1 MKYFKP
7 FIPFIACWILLF
19 NSNNFQ
25 SVALINGIGQLV
37 LFLFVVCIPIWKTGR
52 MSYVDIGWPWGVAL
66 IGLITYCQINTI
78 TLSKTLVI
86 TAYILIGSRMGLGAL
101 KMWSMGLLK
110 KEFPRYE
117 YQKIRWE
124 KSNKTNTGLAMQ
136 VEALSQGLAN
146 ASFLAIPIFLISVS
160 PSTQLSPLE
169 IIGFTIFILSI
180 VLETVADYQKLKFL
194 KEMKHQNKQNMVC
207 DIGLWKYTRHPN
219 YFAEWMVWNGL
230 IIASISSFISLFDSE
245 ALWLWIMI
253 GVALLYTSRIMYI
266 TLVYLTGAVPSEYY
280 SAQKRPN
287 YKKYQQSTKN
297 TKQDIKLA
305 SLPCGIL
312 F

>member
-7 FIPFIACWILLF
+7 FIPFLACWILLF

-25 SVALINGIGQLV
+25 SFALINGIGQLV
-37 LFLFVVCIPIWKTGR
+37 LFLSVVCIPIWKTGR

-66 IGLITYCQINTI
+66 IGVITYCQINTI

-86 TAYILIGSRMGLGAL
+86 TAYILIGGRMGLGAL

-117 YQKIRWE
+117 YQKLRWE
-124 KSNKTNTGLAMQ
+124 KSNKTNISLAMQ

-160 PSTQLSPLE
+160 PSTQLSALE

-180 VLETVADYQKLKFL
+180 VFETVADYQKLKFL
-194 KEMKHQNKQNMVC
+194 KEMKRQNKKNMVC

-230 IIASISSFISLFDSE
+230 IIASIPSYISLFALE
-245 ALWLWIMI
+245 ALWLWILI
-253 GVALLYTSRIMYI
+253 GVALLYTSRIMYV
-266 TLVYLTGAVPSEYY
+266 TLVYLTGAIPSEYY
-280 SAQKRPN
+280 SAQKRPA
-287 YKKYQQSTKN
+287 YKAYQQSTNIFFPGPK
-297 TKQDIKLA
+297 KV
-305 SLPCGIL
+305 
-312 F
+312 

>member
-25 SVALINGIGQLV
+25 SIALINGIGQLV

-124 KSNKTNTGLAMQ
+124 KSSKTNISLAMQ

-160 PSTQLSPLE
+160 SSTQLSALE

-180 VLETVADYQKLKFL
+180 VFETVADYQKLKFL
-194 KEMKHQNKQNMVC
+194 KEMKRQNKKNMVC

-230 IIASISSFISLFDSE
+230 IIASIPSYISLFDSE

-253 GVALLYTSRIMYI
+253 GVALLYTSRIMYV
-266 TLVYLTGAVPSEYY
+266 TLVYLTGAIPSEYY
-280 SAQKRPN
+280 SAQKRPA
-287 YKKYQQSTKN
+287 YKAYQQSTNIFFPGPK
-297 TKQDIKLA
+297 KV
-305 SLPCGIL
+305 
-312 F
+312 

>member
-25 SVALINGIGQLV
+25 SVALINGIGQLM

-52 MSYVDIGWPWGVAL
+52 MSFVDIGWPWGVAL
-66 IGLITYCQINTI
+66 IGLITYCQINAM

-101 KMWSMGLLK
+101 KMWSVGLLK

-124 KSNKTNTGLAMQ
+124 KSNKTNISLAMQ

-230 IIASISSFISLFDSE
+230 IIASIPSFISLFDSE

-287 YKKYQQSTKN
+287 YKKYQQSTNIFFPGPK
-297 TKQDIKLA
+297 KI
-305 SLPCGIL
+305 
-312 F
+312 

>member
-66 IGLITYCQINTI
+66 IGLITYCQMNTT
-78 TLSKTLVI
+78 TLSKTLII

-117 YQKIRWE
+117 YQKLRWE

-160 PSTQLSPLE
+160 PSTQLSALE

-180 VLETVADYQKLKFL
+180 VFETIADYQKLKFL
-194 KEMKHQNKQNMVC
+194 KEMKRQNKKNMVC
-207 DIGLWKYTRHPN
+207 NIGFWKYTRHPN

-230 IIASISSFISLFDSE
+230 IIASIPSYISLFDSE

-266 TLVYLTGAVPSEYY
+266 TLVYLTGAIPSEYY
-280 SAQKRPN
+280 SAQKRPA
-287 YKKYQQSTKN
+287 YKAYQQSTNIFFPGPK
-297 TKQDIKLA
+297 KV
-305 SLPCGIL
+305 
-312 F
+312 

>member
-66 IGLITYCQINTI
+66 IGLITYCQMNTT
-78 TLSKTLVI
+78 TLSKTLII

-117 YQKIRWE
+117 YQKIRWK
-124 KSNKTNTGLAMQ
+124 KSNKTNISLAMQ

-160 PSTQLSPLE
+160 PLTQLALLE
-169 IIGFTIFILSI
+169 IIGFTIFVFSI
-180 VLETVADYQKLKFL
+180 VFETVADYQKLKFL
-194 KEMKHQNKQNMVC
+194 KEMKRQNKKNMVC

-230 IIASISSFISLFDSE
+230 IIASIPSYISLFDSE

-280 SAQKRPN
+280 SAQKRPA
-287 YKKYQQSTKN
+287 YKAYQQSTNIFFPGPK
-297 TKQDIKLA
+297 KV
-305 SLPCGIL
+305 
-312 F
+312 

>member
-19 NSNNFQ
+19 NSNNLQ
-25 SVALINGIGQLV
+25 SIALINGIGQLV

-66 IGLITYCQINTI
+66 IGLITYCQINAM

-124 KSNKTNTGLAMQ
+124 KSNKSNTGLAMQ

-230 IIASISSFISLFDSE
+230 IIASIPSFISLFDSE

-280 SAQKRPN
+280 SAQKSPA
-287 YKKYQQSTKN
+287 YKAYQQSTHIFFPGPK
-297 TKQDIKLA
+297 KI
-305 SLPCGIL
+305 
-312 F
+312 

>member
-7 FIPFIACWILLF
+7 FIPFIACWILLL

-25 SVALINGIGQLV
+25 SVALINGLGQLV

-86 TAYILIGSRMGLGAL
+86 TAYVLIGSRMGLGAL

-117 YQKIRWE
+117 YQKIRWK
-124 KSNKTNTGLAMQ
+124 KSNKTNISLAMQ

-160 PSTQLSPLE
+160 PFKQLSTLE

-180 VLETVADYQKLKFL
+180 VFETIADYQKLKFL
-194 KEMKHQNKQNMVC
+194 KEMKRQNKKNMVC

-230 IIASISSFISLFDSE
+230 IIASIPSYISLFDSE

-253 GVALLYTSRIMYI
+253 GIALLYTSRIMYI

-280 SAQKRPN
+280 SAQKRPG
-287 YKKYQQSTKN
+287 YKTYQQSTNIFFPGPK
-297 TKQDIKLA
+297 KV
-305 SLPCGIL
+305 
-312 F
+312 

>member
-7 FIPFIACWILLF
+7 FIPFLICWILLF

-25 SVALINGIGQLV
+25 SFALINGIGQLV
-37 LFLFVVCIPIWKTGR
+37 LFLFVVCIPIWRTKR

-110 KEFPRYE
+110 KEFSRYE

-160 PSTQLSPLE
+160 PSTQLSSLE
-169 IIGFTIFILSI
+169 IIGFTIFMLSL
-180 VLETVADYQKLKFL
+180 VFETIADYQKLKFL
-194 KEMKHQNKQNMVC
+194 KEMKRQNKKNMVC

-230 IIASISSFISLFDSE
+230 IIASIPSYISLFDSE

-280 SAQKRPN
+280 SAQKRPA
-287 YKKYQQSTKN
+287 YKAYQQSTNIFFPGFK
-297 TKQDIKLA
+297 KI
-305 SLPCGIL
+305 S
-312 F
+312 

>member
-25 SVALINGIGQLV
+25 SVALINGTGQLV

-52 MSYVDIGWPWGVAL
+52 MSFVDIGWPWGVAL

-160 PSTQLSPLE
+160 TLTQISPLE
-169 IIGFTIFILSI
+169 IIGFTIFILSLA
-180 VLETVADYQKLKFL
+180 LETVADYQKLSFL
-194 KEMKHQNKQNMVC
+194 REMKRQNKQNMVC

-230 IIASISSFISLFDSE
+230 IIASIPSYISLFNSE

-253 GVALLYTSRIMYI
+253 GIALLYTSRIMYI

-280 SAQKRPN
+280 SAQKRPA
-287 YKKYQQSTKN
+287 YKSYQQSTNIFFPGPK
-297 TKQDIKLA
+297 KI
-305 SLPCGIL
+305 
-312 F
+312 

>member
-25 SVALINGIGQLV
+25 SIALINGIGQLV

-66 IGLITYCQINTI
+66 IGLITYCQINTT
-78 TLSKTLVI
+78 TLSKTLII

-169 IIGFTIFILSI
+169 IIGFTIFILSL
-180 VLETVADYQKLKFL
+180 VFETVADYQKLKFL
-194 KEMKHQNKQNMVC
+194 KEMKRQNKKNMVC

-230 IIASISSFISLFDSE
+230 IIASIPSYFALFDSE
-245 ALWLWIMI
+245 VFWLWTLI

-280 SAQKRPN
+280 SAQKRPA
-287 YKKYQQSTKN
+287 YKAYQQSTNIFFPGPK
-297 TKQDIKLA
+297 KI
-305 SLPCGIL
+305 
-312 F
+312 

>member
-25 SVALINGIGQLV
+25 SIALINGIGQLV
-37 LFLFVVCIPIWKTGR
+37 LFLFVVFIPIWKTGR

-66 IGLITYCQINTI
+66 IGLITYCQINTM

-86 TAYILIGSRMGLGAL
+86 AAYVLIGSRMGLGAL

-110 KEFPRYE
+110 KEFSRYE

-124 KSNKTNTGLAMQ
+124 RSNKTNTGLAMQ

-146 ASFLAIPIFLISVS
+146 ASFLAIPIFLISIS
-160 PSTQLSPLE
+160 PSTQLSTLE
-169 IIGFTIFILSI
+169 IIGFIIFVFSI
-180 VLETVADYQKLKFL
+180 VFETVADYQKLKFL
-194 KEMKHQNKQNMVC
+194 KEMKRQNKKNMVC

-230 IIASISSFISLFDSE
+230 IITSIPSYIALFDSE

-266 TLVYLTGAVPSEYY
+266 TLVYLTGAIPSEYF

-287 YKKYQQSTKN
+287 YKAYQKSTN
-297 TKQDIKLA
+297 IFFPGPIKK
-305 SLPCGIL
+305 
-312 F
+312 

>member
-25 SVALINGIGQLV
+25 SFALINGIGQLV
-37 LFLFVVCIPIWKTGR
+37 LFLFVVCIPIWRTKR

-78 TLSKTLVI
+78 TLSKTLAI

-110 KEFPRYE
+110 KEFSRYE

-160 PSTQLSPLE
+160 PSTQLSSLE
-169 IIGFTIFILSI
+169 IIGFTIFMLSL
-180 VLETVADYQKLKFL
+180 VFETIADYQKLKFL
-194 KEMKHQNKQNMVC
+194 KEMKRQNKKNMVC

-230 IIASISSFISLFDSE
+230 IIASIPSYISLFDSE

-280 SAQKRPN
+280 SAQKRPA
-287 YKKYQQSTKN
+287 YKAYQQSTNIFFPGFK
-297 TKQDIKLA
+297 KI
-305 SLPCGIL
+305 S
-312 F
+312 

>member
-7 FIPFIACWILLF
+7 FIPFIACWVLLLT
-19 NSNNFQ
+19 SKNFQ
-25 SVALINGIGQLV
+25 SIALINGIAQLV

-66 IGLITYCQINTI
+66 IGLITYCLNDTT
-78 TLSKTLVI
+78 TLSKILII

-136 VEALSQGLAN
+136 IEALSQGLAN

-180 VLETVADYQKLKFL
+180 VFETIADCQKLKFL
-194 KEMKHQNKQNMVC
+194 KEMKRQNKKNMVC

-230 IIASISSFISLFDSE
+230 IIASIPSYFALFDSE
-245 ALWLWIMI
+245 VFWLWTLI

-280 SAQKRPN
+280 SAQKRPA
-287 YKKYQQSTKN
+287 YKAYQQSTNIFFPGPK
-297 TKQDIKLA
+297 KI
-305 SLPCGIL
+305 
-312 F
+312 

>member
-25 SVALINGIGQLV
+25 SIALINGIGQLV

-66 IGLITYCQINTI
+66 IGLITYCQMNTT
-78 TLSKTLVI
+78 TLSKTLII

-117 YQKIRWE
+117 YQKIRWK
-124 KSNKTNTGLAMQ
+124 KSNKTNISLAMQ

-160 PSTQLSPLE
+160 PLTQLALLE
-169 IIGFTIFILSI
+169 IIGFTIFVFSI
-180 VLETVADYQKLKFL
+180 VFETVADYQKLKFL
-194 KEMKHQNKQNMVC
+194 KEMKRQNKKNMVC

-230 IIASISSFISLFDSE
+230 IIASIPSYISLFDSE
-245 ALWLWIMI
+245 ALWLWIMV
-253 GVALLYTSRIMYI
+253 GAALIYTSRIMYI

-280 SAQKRPN
+280 SAQKRPG
-287 YKKYQQSTKN
+287 YKTYQQSTN
-297 TKQDIKLA
+297 IFFPGPIKK
-305 SLPCGIL
+305 
-312 F
+312 

>member
-1 MKYFKP
+1 
-7 FIPFIACWILLF
+7 
-19 NSNNFQ
+19 
-25 SVALINGIGQLV
+25 
-37 LFLFVVCIPIWKTGR
+37 

-66 IGLITYCQINTI
+66 IGLIAYCQINTI

-124 KSNKTNTGLAMQ
+124 KSNKSNTGLAMQ

-194 KEMKHQNKQNMVC
+194 KEMKLQNKQNMVC
-207 DIGLWKYTRHPN
+207 DVGLWKYTRHPN

-230 IIASISSFISLFDSE
+230 IIASIPSFILLFDSE

-253 GVALLYTSRIMYI
+253 GIALLYTSRIMYI
-266 TLVYLTGAVPSEYY
+266 TLLYLTGAVPSEYY

-287 YKKYQQSTKN
+287 YKTYQQSTNIFFPGFK
-297 TKQDIKLA
+297 K
-305 SLPCGIL
+305 
-312 F
+312 

>member
-25 SVALINGIGQLV
+25 SIALINGISQLV

-124 KSNKTNTGLAMQ
+124 KSSKTNTGLAMQ

-160 PSTQLSPLE
+160 PLSKLSTLE
-169 IIGFTIFILSI
+169 IVGFTIVILSL
-180 VLETVADYQKLKFL
+180 VFETIADYQKLKFL
-194 KEMKHQNKQNMVC
+194 KEMKRQNKQNMVC
-207 DIGLWKYTRHPN
+207 DVGLWKYTRHPN

-230 IIASISSFISLFDSE
+230 IITSIPSYISLFDLE

-280 SAQKRPN
+280 SAQKRPA
-287 YKKYQQSTKN
+287 YKAYQQSTNIFFPGFK
-297 TKQDIKLA
+297 K
-305 SLPCGIL
+305 
-312 F
+312 

>member
-25 SVALINGIGQLV
+25 SVALINGVGQLV

-78 TLSKTLVI
+78 SLSKTLVI
-86 TAYILIGSRMGLGAL
+86 TAYVLIGSRMGLGAL

-117 YQKIRWE
+117 YQKIRWK
-124 KSNKTNTGLAMQ
+124 KSNKTNISLAMQ

-160 PSTQLSPLE
+160 PLTQLSTLE
-169 IIGFTIFILSI
+169 IIGFTIFMLSI
-180 VLETVADYQKLKFL
+180 VFETVADYQKLKFL
-194 KEMKHQNKQNMVC
+194 KEMKRQNKKNMVC

-230 IIASISSFISLFDSE
+230 IIASIPSYISLFDSE

-253 GVALLYTSRIMYI
+253 GVALLYTSRIMYV
-266 TLVYLTGAVPSEYY
+266 TLVYLTGAIPSEYY
-280 SAQKRPN
+280 SAQKRPA
-287 YKKYQQSTKN
+287 YKAYQQSTNIFFPGPK
-297 TKQDIKLA
+297 KSI
-305 SLPCGIL
+305 SLSNK
-312 F
+312 

>member
-7 FIPFIACWILLF
+7 FIPFIACWILLL

-25 SVALINGIGQLV
+25 SVALINGLGQLV

-160 PSTQLSPLE
+160 PSSQLSPLE
-169 IIGFTIFILSI
+169 IIGFTIFILSL
-180 VLETVADYQKLKFL
+180 VFETVADYQKLKFL
-194 KEMKHQNKQNMVC
+194 KEMKRQNKKNMVC

-230 IIASISSFISLFDSE
+230 IIASISSYISLFDSE

-253 GVALLYTSRIMYI
+253 GVALLYTSRIMYV
-266 TLVYLTGAVPSEYY
+266 TLVYLTGAIPSEYY
-280 SAQKRPN
+280 SAQKRPA
-287 YKKYQQSTKN
+287 YKAYQHSTNIFFPGPK
-297 TKQDIKLA
+297 KV
-305 SLPCGIL
+305 
-312 F
+312 

>member
-25 SVALINGIGQLV
+25 SIALINGIGQLV

-86 TAYILIGSRMGLGAL
+86 TAYVLIGSRMGLGAL

-117 YQKIRWE
+117 YQKIRWK
-124 KSNKTNTGLAMQ
+124 KSDKTNISLAMQ

-160 PSTQLSPLE
+160 PSTQLSALE

-180 VLETVADYQKLKFL
+180 VFETVADYQKLKFL
-194 KEMKHQNKQNMVC
+194 KEMKRQNKKNMVC

-230 IIASISSFISLFDSE
+230 IIASIPSYISLFDSE
-245 ALWLWIMI
+245 ALWLWILI
-253 GVALLYTSRIMYI
+253 GVALLYTSRIMYV
-266 TLVYLTGAVPSEYY
+266 TLVYLTGAIPSEYY
-280 SAQKRPN
+280 SAQKRPA
-287 YKKYQQSTKN
+287 YKAYQQSTNIFFPGPK
-297 TKQDIKLA
+297 KV
-305 SLPCGIL
+305 
-312 F
+312 

>member
-25 SVALINGIGQLV
+25 SVALINGIAQLA

-101 KMWSMGLLK
+101 KMWSMGLLN

-117 YQKIRWE
+117 YQKIRWQ

-136 VEALSQGLAN
+136 IEALSQGLAN

-169 IIGFTIFILSI
+169 IIGFAIFLFSI
-180 VLETVADYQKLKFL
+180 VFETIADYQKLKFL
-194 KEMKHQNKQNMVC
+194 KEMKRQNKQNMVC

-230 IIASISSFISLFDSE
+230 IIASIPSYISLFDSE
-245 ALWLWIMI
+245 ELWLWIMI
-253 GVALLYTSRIMYI
+253 GITLLYTSRIMYI

-280 SAQKRPN
+280 SAQKRPA
-287 YKKYQQSTKN
+287 YKAYQQSTNIFFPGPK
-297 TKQDIKLA
+297 KV
-305 SLPCGIL
+305 
-312 F
+312 

>member
-7 FIPFIACWILLF
+7 FIPFLACWILLF
-19 NSNNFQ
+19 DSNNFQ
-25 SVALINGIGQLV
+25 SFALINGIGQLV
-37 LFLFVVCIPIWKTGR
+37 LFLFVVCIPIWRTKR

-78 TLSKTLVI
+78 TLSKTLAI

-110 KEFPRYE
+110 KEFSRYE

-160 PSTQLSPLE
+160 PSTQLSSLE
-169 IIGFTIFILSI
+169 IIGFTIFMFSL
-180 VLETVADYQKLKFL
+180 VFETIADYQKLKFL
-194 KEMKHQNKQNMVC
+194 KEMKRQNKKNMVC

-230 IIASISSFISLFDSE
+230 IIASIPSYISLFDSE

-280 SAQKRPN
+280 SAQKRPA
-287 YKKYQQSTKN
+287 YKAYQQSTKIFFPGF
-297 TKQDIKLA
+297 KKI
-305 SLPCGIL
+305 S
-312 F
+312 

>member
-25 SVALINGIGQLV
+25 SIALINGIAQLV

-78 TLSKTLVI
+78 TISKTLVI
-86 TAYILIGSRMGLGAL
+86 IAYILIGSRMGLGAL

-110 KEFPRYE
+110 KEFTRYE
-117 YQKIRWE
+117 YQKIRWK
-124 KSNKTNTGLAMQ
+124 KSNKPNTGLAMQ

-169 IIGFTIFILSI
+169 IIGFIIFVFSI
-180 VLETVADYQKLKFL
+180 VFETVADYQKLKFL
-194 KEMKHQNKQNMVC
+194 KEMKRQNKKNMVC

-230 IIASISSFISLFDSE
+230 IIASIPSYISLFTSE

-253 GVALLYTSRIMYI
+253 GVALLYTSRIMYV

-280 SAQKRPN
+280 SVQKRPA
-287 YKKYQQSTKN
+287 YKAYQQSTNIFFPGPK
-297 TKQDIKLA
+297 KV
-305 SLPCGIL
+305 
-312 F
+312 

>member
-7 FIPFIACWILLF
+7 FIPFIACWVLLLT
-19 NSNNFQ
+19 SKNFQ
-25 SVALINGIGQLV
+25 SIALINGIAQLV

-66 IGLITYCQINTI
+66 IGLITYCLNDTT
-78 TLSKTLVI
+78 TLSKILII

-124 KSNKTNTGLAMQ
+124 KFNKTNTGLAMQ
-136 VEALSQGLAN
+136 IEALSQGLAN

-169 IIGFTIFILSI
+169 IIGFTIFILSL
-180 VLETVADYQKLKFL
+180 VFETVADYQKLKFL
-194 KEMKHQNKQNMVC
+194 KEMKRQNKKNMVC

-230 IIASISSFISLFDSE
+230 IIASIPSYFALFDSE
-245 ALWLWIMI
+245 VFWLWTLI

-280 SAQKRPN
+280 SAQKRPA
-287 YKKYQQSTKN
+287 YKAYQQSTNIFFPGPK
-297 TKQDIKLA
+297 KI
-305 SLPCGIL
+305 
-312 F
+312 

>member
-25 SVALINGIGQLV
+25 SIALINGIGQLV

-124 KSNKTNTGLAMQ
+124 KSNKTNISIAMQ

-160 PSTQLSPLE
+160 TSTQLLPLE
-169 IIGFTIFILSI
+169 IIGFIIFILSI
-180 VLETVADYQKLKFL
+180 VFETVADYQKLLFL
-194 KEMKHQNKQNMVC
+194 KEMKRQNKQNMVC
-207 DIGLWKYTRHPN
+207 NIGLWKYTRHPN

-230 IIASISSFISLFDSE
+230 IIASIPSYISLFDSE
-245 ALWLWIMI
+245 ALLLWIMI
-253 GVALLYTSRIMYI
+253 GIALLYTSRIMYI

-280 SAQKRPN
+280 SAQKRPE
-287 YKKYQQSTKN
+287 YKSYQKSTNIFFPGFK
-297 TKQDIKLA
+297 KI
-305 SLPCGIL
+305 S
-312 F
+312 

>member
-37 LFLFVVCIPIWKTGR
+37 LFLFMVCIPIWKTGR

-124 KSNKTNTGLAMQ
+124 KSNKTNISLAMQ
-136 VEALSQGLAN
+136 VESLSQGLAN
-146 ASFLAIPIFLISVS
+146 ASFLAIPIFLISAS
-160 PSTQLSPLE
+160 PLTQLSTIE
-169 IIGFTIFILSI
+169 IIGFTIFIISM
-180 VLETVADYQKLKFL
+180 VLETVADYQKLSFL
-194 KEMKHQNKQNMVC
+194 REMKRQNKQNMVC
-207 DIGLWKYTRHPN
+207 NIGLWKYTRHPN

-230 IIASISSFISLFDSE
+230 IIASIPSFLALFESE
-245 ALWLWIMI
+245 VLWIWALI
-253 GVALLYTSRIMYI
+253 GIALLYTSRIMYI
-266 TLVYLTGAVPSEYY
+266 TLVYLTGAIPSEYY
-280 SAQKRPN
+280 STQKRPA
-287 YKKYQQSTKN
+287 YKAYQQSTNIFFPGFK
-297 TKQDIKLA
+297 K
-305 SLPCGIL
+305 
-312 F
+312 

>member
-66 IGLITYCQINTI
+66 IGLITYCLNDVT
-78 TLSKTLVI
+78 TLSKILI
-86 TAYILIGSRMGLGAL
+86 IAAYIIIGSRMGLGAL

-194 KEMKHQNKQNMVC
+194 KEMKLQKKQNMVC
-207 DIGLWKYTRHPN
+207 DVGLWKYTRHPN

-230 IIASISSFISLFDSE
+230 IIASIPSFILLFDSE

-253 GVALLYTSRIMYI
+253 GIALLYTSRIMYI
-266 TLVYLTGAVPSEYY
+266 TLLYLTGAVPSEYY

-287 YKKYQQSTKN
+287 YKAYQQSTNIFFPGPK
-297 TKQDIKLA
+297 KI
-305 SLPCGIL
+305 
-312 F
+312 

>member
-25 SVALINGIGQLV
+25 SIALINGIGQLV

-66 IGLITYCQINTI
+66 IGLIAYCQINTI

-101 KMWSMGLLK
+101 KMWGMGLLK

-124 KSNKTNTGLAMQ
+124 KSNKTNISLAMQ

-146 ASFLAIPIFLISVS
+146 ASFLAIPIFLISAS
-160 PSTQLSPLE
+160 PLTQLSTIE
-169 IIGFTIFILSI
+169 IIGFAIFILSI
-180 VLETVADYQKLKFL
+180 VLETVADYQKLSFL
-194 KEMKHQNKQNMVC
+194 KEMKRQNKQNMVC

-230 IIASISSFISLFDSE
+230 IIASIPSYLALFESE
-245 ALWLWIMI
+245 VLWIWALI
-253 GVALLYTSRIMYI
+253 GIALLYTSRIMYI
-266 TLVYLTGAVPSEYY
+266 TLVYLTGAVPSEHY
-280 SAQKRPN
+280 SAQKRPT
-287 YKKYQQSTKN
+287 YKSYQQSTN
-297 TKQDIKLA
+297 I
-305 SLPCGIL
+305 
-312 F
+312 FFH

>member
-124 KSNKTNTGLAMQ
+124 KSNKSNTGLAMQ

-194 KEMKHQNKQNMVC
+194 KEMKRQNKQNMVC
-207 DIGLWKYTRHPN
+207 DVGLWKYTRHPN

-230 IIASISSFISLFDSE
+230 IIASIPSFISLFDSE

-280 SAQKRPN
+280 SAQKRPA
-287 YKKYQQSTKN
+287 YKAYQQSTNIFFPGPK
-297 TKQDIKLA
+297 KI
-305 SLPCGIL
+305 
-312 F
+312 

>member
-25 SVALINGIGQLV
+25 SVALINGIAQLA
-37 LFLFVVCIPIWKTGR
+37 LFLFVVCIPIWKTER

-66 IGLITYCQINTI
+66 IGLITYCQANDI
-78 TLSKTLVI
+78 TLSKTLVV
-86 TAYILIGSRMGLGAL
+86 TAYVLIGSRMGLGAL
-101 KMWSMGLLK
+101 KMWSMGLLN

-117 YQKIRWE
+117 YQKIRWQ

-136 VEALSQGLAN
+136 IEALSQGLAN

-169 IIGFTIFILSI
+169 IIGFAIFLFSI
-180 VLETVADYQKLKFL
+180 VFETIADYQKLKFL
-194 KEMKHQNKQNMVC
+194 KEMKRQNKQNMVC

-230 IIASISSFISLFDSE
+230 IIASIPSYISLFDSE
-245 ALWLWIMI
+245 ELWLWIMI
-253 GVALLYTSRIMYI
+253 GIALLYTSRIMYI

-280 SAQKRPN
+280 SSQKRPA
-287 YKKYQQSTKN
+287 YKAYQQSTNIFFPGPK
-297 TKQDIKLA
+297 KV
-305 SLPCGIL
+305 
-312 F
+312 

>member
-78 TLSKTLVI
+78 TLSKTLII

-136 VEALSQGLAN
+136 VEAISQGLAN

-160 PSTQLSPLE
+160 SSTKLSSLE

-180 VLETVADYQKLKFL
+180 VFETVADYQKLKFL
-194 KEMKHQNKQNMVC
+194 KEMKRKNMKNMVC
-207 DIGLWKYTRHPN
+207 DIGLWKYSRHPN

-230 IIASISSFISLFDSE
+230 IIASIPSYISLFDSE

-280 SAQKRPN
+280 SAKKRPA
-287 YKKYQQSTKN
+287 YKTYQQSTNIFFPGPAK
-297 TKQDIKLA
+297 K
-305 SLPCGIL
+305 
-312 F
+312 